1 MGKAMPKVWIH
12 VQGSMRSPSPSCKEE
27 RPMRPLVLSQNLRA
41 FRTRLA
47 RMQPRVRLTRLKYS
61 TADEDISELRDSR
74 AQEYYQDGWKDE
86 EDERDRHLNRGLL
99 GQLLSPLPASDA
111 HLF

>member
-1 MGKAMPKVWIH
+1 MGKAMPKVWIQ
-12 VQGSMRSPSPSCKEE
+12 VQGSMRSPSPSSKEE
-27 RPMRPLVLSQNLRA
+27 RPMRPLALSQNRWA

-47 RMQPRVRLTRLKYS
+47 RMQPRVRLTRLEYS
-61 TADEDISELRDSR
+61 TADEDVSEFRDSR
-74 AQEYYQDGWKDE
+74 AQEYHQDGWEDE
-86 EDERDRHLNRGLL
+86 EGKRDHHLNRGLL

>member
-1 MGKAMPKVWIH
+1 MGKAMPKVWIQLH
-12 VQGSMRSPSPSCKEE
+12 GSMRSPSPSSREE
-27 RPMRPLVLSQNLRA
+27 RPMRPLALSQKFWA

-47 RMQPRVRLTRLKYS
+47 RVQPRVRLTRLKYS
-61 TADEDISELRDSR
+61 TADEDISEFRDSR
-74 AQEYYQDGWKDE
+74 PQDHYQDGGEDE
-86 EDERDRHLNRGLL
+86 EDERDHHLNRGLL

>member
-1 MGKAMPKVWIH
+1 MGKAMPKVWIQ
-12 VQGSMRSPSPSCKEE
+12 VQGSMRRPSPSSKEE
-27 RPMRPLVLSQNLRA
+27 RPMRPLALSQNLRVL
-41 FRTRLA
+41 RTRLA

-61 TADEDISELRDSR
+61 TGDEDISEFRDSGT
-74 AQEYYQDGWKDE
+74 QEYYQDGWEDE
-86 EDERDRHLNRGLL
+86 EDERDRYLNRGLL

>member
-1 MGKAMPKVWIH
+1 MGKAIPKVWIQ
-12 VQGSMRSPSPSCKEE
+12 VQGSMRSPSPSSKEE
-27 RPMRPLVLSQNLRA
+27 RPMRPFALSQNRRA

-47 RMQPRVRLTRLKYS
+47 RMQPRVRLTRLEYS
-61 TADEDISELRDSR
+61 TVDEDVSESRDSR
-74 AQEYYQDGWKDE
+74 TQKYYQDGWEDE
-86 EDERDRHLNRGLL
+86 EDERDRYLNRGLL